1 MGFGRKK
8 AYLKK
13 IFSVL
18 LILVILVSGGIFG
31 YINYQKVIQDMQADY
46 ENEIETLQ
54 VDKYMK
60 KRMVLIPKESIGK
73 GVILTEDLVALK
85 EIHSNLSQDLFAT
98 ADDFGKQTVINYDR
112 ESPIFKNTL
121 IENEV
126 ADDDRIREI
135 STVLL
140 QSDLK
145 VNEVVDC
152 RIRYA
157 NGLEFIVLSKKQV
170 KKIDLNN
177 NTIWLSLSEKES
189 LLLSS
194 ALVDKAYFQGS
205 SFYIS
210 RYIESNIQEEAL
222 VNYIPNQEVIS
233 LIEEDIKPKITYS
246 LSEREKR
253 NSLEEILY
261 ALDEEQTAQ
270 VEEGIT
276 EEVSSVSNRV
286 ANQDL
291 SPTET
296 KDEHPIIEDEEEIH
310 GFN

>member
-13 IFSVL
+13 FLTIIF
-18 LILVILVSGGIFG
+18 ILVILVSSGIFG
-31 YINYQKVIQDMQADY
+31 YVTYQKVVQGMQADY
-46 ENEIETLQ
+46 EKEIERLQ
-54 VDKYMK
+54 VEKYMK
-60 KRMVLIPKESIGK
+60 KRMVLIPKKAIRK
-73 GVILTEDLVALK
+73 GVVLTEDLVELK
-85 EIHSNLSQDLFAT
+85 EIHSNWSQELFAAT
-98 ADDFGKQTVINYDR
+98 EDFGKQTIISYEKNM
-112 ESPIFKNTL
+112 PIFKNTL
-121 IENEV
+121 IKNEV
-126 ADDDRIREI
+126 KDDHRIREI

-145 VNEVVDC
+145 ENDVVDC

-170 KKIDLNN
+170 KKIDLSN

-222 VNYIPNQEVIS
+222 VNYIPNQEVMV
-233 LIEEDIKPKITYS
+233 LIEEDSSLNAFYS
-246 LSEREKR
+246 ARDKEKR
-253 NSLEEILY
+253 GTLEEILY

-270 VEEGIT
+270 VEEGVT
-276 EEVSSVSNRV
+276 EEASSVNNRV
-286 ANQDL
+286 ANQDI
-291 SPTET
+291 S
-296 KDEHPIIEDEEEIH
+296 IIESSEEPPTIEEEETH

>member
-13 IFSVL
+13 FISVIFVL
-18 LILVILVSGGIFG
+18 LLLVSGGFFG
-31 YINYQKVIQDMQADY
+31 FINYQKIIQDMQAEY
-46 ENEIETLQ
+46 EGEIETLQ
-54 VDKYMK
+54 VDRYMK
-60 KRMVLIPKESIGK
+60 KRMVLLPKKSLVK
-73 GVILTEDLVALK
+73 GNLLTDDLVEVK
-85 EIHSNLSQDLFAT
+85 EIYSNLSQELFAGT
-98 ADDFGKQTVINYDR
+98 EDLGKQIIIDYEKN
-112 ESPIFKNTL
+112 SPIFKNTL
-121 IENEV
+121 MENKVE
-126 ADDDRIREI
+126 DDDRIREI

-145 VNEVVDC
+145 ENEVVDC

-210 RYIESNIQEEAL
+210 RYIESNIQREAM
-222 VNYIPNQEVIS
+222 VNYIPNQEVIA
-233 LIEEDIKPKITYS
+233 LMEEGVIPSVVYS
-246 LSEREKR
+246 ESQREKR
-253 NSLEEILY
+253 NSLEETLY
-261 ALDEEQTAQ
+261 ALDEEKTAQ

-286 ANQDL
+286 ANQDISVTEPIEE
-291 SPTET
+291 SPT
-296 KDEHPIIEDEEEIH
+296 IEEEDIH
-310 GFN
+310 DFN

>member
-13 IFSVL
+13 FFSVMF
-18 LILVILVSGGIFG
+18 ILVILVSGGFFG
-31 YINYQKVIQDMQADY
+31 YINYQKVIQNMQGEY
-46 ENEIETLQ
+46 ENEIERLQ

-60 KRMVLIPKESIGK
+60 KRMVLIPKKTIGK
-73 GVILTEDLVALK
+73 GTILTEELVELK
-85 EIHSNLSQDLFAT
+85 EIHSNLSQELFAGME
-98 ADDFGKQTVINYDR
+98 DLGKQLVIDYEK
-112 ESPIFKNTL
+112 ESPIFINTL
-121 IENEV
+121 IENKVEN
-126 ADDDRIREI
+126 DDRIREI

-145 VNEVVDC
+145 ENEVVDC

-222 VNYIPNQEVIS
+222 VNYIPNQEVIA
-233 LIEEDIKPKITYS
+233 LIEEGIRPSVIYS
-246 LSEREKR
+246 KSQREKR
-253 NSLEEILY
+253 NSLEETLY
-261 ALDEEQTAQ
+261 ALDEEKTAQ
-270 VEEGIT
+270 VEEGIS
-276 EEVSSVSNRV
+276 EEVSSVNKRV
-286 ANQDL
+286 ANQDISVTEPIEE
-291 SPTET
+291 SPT
-296 KDEHPIIEDEEEIH
+296 IEEEETH